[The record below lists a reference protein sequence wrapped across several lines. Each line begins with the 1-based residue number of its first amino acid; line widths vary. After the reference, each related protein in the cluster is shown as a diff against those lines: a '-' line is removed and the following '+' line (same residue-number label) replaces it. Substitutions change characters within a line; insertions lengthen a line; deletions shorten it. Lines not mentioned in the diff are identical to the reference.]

1 MGDIYV
7 DFGLKEEQAEN
18 YVRDLN
24 LENAVASVDFDYQ
37 DTKMHREYF
46 ISYPDNVLAMK
57 FTADGNEKL
66 DFDISFPIDN
76 AEGVADKKLGKSV
89 KTTVEDDMIT
99 VSGEM
104 QDNQLK
110 LNGKLKVETEG
121 GKVQEKDGDKLHV
134 SGASEAVVY
143 VSADT
148 DYYKKFYI

>member
-1 MGDIYV
+1 MVRKCPKYIRKIIKLYKEGNDTQANELAKKLTGEVEGYGAYQSWGDIYV

-66 DFDISFPIDN
+66 DFVF
-76 AEGVADKKLGKSV
+76 LF
-89 KTTVEDDMIT
+89 
-99 VSGEM
+99 
-104 QDNQLK
+104 Q
-110 LNGKLKVETEG
+110 
-121 GKVQEKDGDKLHV
+121 
-134 SGASEAVVY
+134 
-143 VSADT
+143 
-148 DYYKKFYI
+148 

>member
-1 MGDIYV
+1 MHRRMSLQKNLQGKSEDMEHTGSWGDIYV

-76 AEGVADKKLGKSV
+76 ARG
-89 KTTVEDDMIT
+89 
-99 VSGEM
+99 
-104 QDNQLK
+104 
-110 LNGKLKVETEG
+110 
-121 GKVQEKDGDKLHV
+121 
-134 SGASEAVVY
+134 
-143 VSADT
+143 
-148 DYYKKFYI
+148 